1 MLDAMA
7 KRYGVLPSNLL
18 ATGDTF
24 DLMVMDVAVN
34 YEVIQNAKANKQPL
48 NQDMLTRSVGKDKL
62 DSLKEKYYGNK

>member
-1 MLDAMA
+1 MLDSMA

-18 ATGDTF
+18 ANGDTF

-48 NQDMLTRSVGKDKL
+48 SQDMLTREVGKDKL
-62 DSLKEKYYGNK
+62 ESLKEKYYGNK